1 MVGDPASCLSCFPL
15 LAPQSS
21 VVPRPVVPPAPE
33 SEPSPRPP
41 GVPGGA
47 RGVATG
53 AFNRTL
59 GTYRPTRVPAISR
72 RNYARELTAAFFLPF
87 VLAVFE
93 GSVISVL
100 VRLAFEGQPGVPPRL
115 LNYVVGTLAIIPAL
129 ANITS
134 FVWVKLSHGVDKVRF
149 IVTLQGVVIAMA
161 IVIAFAPRSLVGLFM
176 IVAAVFTAKAC
187 WAGILSVRSTVWK
200 LNYPQARRAS
210 LTGKF
215 ATVQV
220 TMIAIL
226 SLGLGMAMD
235 ADPRAFRVLLP
246 VGAVLAFCGVWQ
258 WRKVRVRT
266 HRKLLRRERAADA
279 LNAPSFNPAKLLGV
293 VRHDRAYDMFM
304 ASQFLL
310 GLGNIMASSLLAI
323 TLRERFEANYL
334 LSLLLSTAL
343 PLVMMPVTIPLWAR
357 LLDRTHIVHFRAI
370 HSWVFVA
377 ALACLFLGSRLGVLP
392 LLIGYSVFTGIAF
405 GGGVL
410 AWTLGHL
417 DFAPRHKESLYGGVH
432 VTLTGVR
439 GLLAGVAGVTLY
451 EGLETLERGAGSY
464 VFAGCLALAAG
475 GALGFVVMSRRMHAL
490 GIRTRAERT
499 GEVDPPGRANA

>member
-1 MVGDPASCLSCFPL
+1 MSCFRGL
-15 LAPQSS
+15 GGQSS
-21 VVPRPVVPPAPE
+21 GVRARPE
-33 SEPSPRPP
+33 SPGLPTKPP
-41 GVPGGA
+41 VRRRLGA
-47 RGVATG
+47 EAID
-53 AFNRTL
+53 RTL
-59 GTYRPTRVPAISR
+59 GSYRPTRVPAIAR
-72 RNYARELTAAFFLPF
+72 RNYTRELTAAFFLPF

-100 VRLAFEGQPGVPPRL
+100 VRLAFEGQPGVPARL
-115 LNYVVGTLAIIPAL
+115 LNYVAGTLAIIPAL

-149 IVTLQGVVIAMA
+149 ITTLQGVVVAMA
-161 IVIAFAPRSLVGLFM
+161 LVIAFAPRNLAGLFL
-176 IVAAVFTAKAC
+176 IAAAVFTAKAC

-220 TMIAIL
+220 TMIAVL
-226 SLGLGMAMD
+226 SIGLGMAMD

-246 VGAVLAFCGVWQ
+246 VGALLACVGIWQ
-258 WRKVRVRT
+258 WRRVRVRT
-266 HRKLLRRERAADA
+266 HRKLLRHERAADA
-279 LNAPSFNPAKLLGV
+279 LNAPSFNPAKLLRV
-293 VRHDRAYDMFM
+293 VRRDRAYDAFM

-310 GLGNIMASSLLAI
+310 GLGNIMASSLMAI
-323 TLRERFEANYL
+323 TLRERFDANYL
-334 LSLLLSTAL
+334 VSLFLSTAL
-343 PLVMMPVTIPLWAR
+343 PLVMMPITIPLWAR

-377 ALACLFLGSRLGVLP
+377 ALVCLFIGSLTQQ
-392 LLIGYSVFTGIAF
+392 IGFVVGYAVFTGIAF

-417 DFAPRHKESLYGGVH
+417 DFAPRGQEPLYGGVH

-439 GLLAGVAGVTLY
+439 GLLAGLGGVTMY
-451 EGLETLERGAGSY
+451 EGLETLGRGSGSY
-464 VFAGCLALAAG
+464 VFLGCVLLAAA
-475 GALGFVVMSRRMHAL
+475 GAVGFVVMSRRMAAL